1 MKNIP
6 FNHLPSLQQEVQVN
20 NDLYRF
26 DLYLTSSFT
35 ELNNHHIKQVSGL
48 VLNSQNQLLLVAKA
62 DQEWMLPGGG
72 MEEGENFIDT
82 LKREVYEESAIVVD
96 ENFIE
101 PFFFQEVYH
110 YQQGWQYR
118 ETQVRFLTKIAKQ
131 DKFIVD
137 PDYGDVKHQLFV
149 DLKDLTQY
157 LKWGKS
163 TEFLQTELAKVLYK

>member
-1 MKNIP
+1 MFNI
-6 FNHLPSLQQEVQVN
+6 SLQQEVQAN

-35 ELNNHHIKQVSGL
+35 EINYHDIKQVSGL
-48 VLNSQNQLLLVAKA
+48 VLNQENQLLLVAKA

-72 MEEGENFIDT
+72 IEKGETLLET
-82 LKREVYEESAIVVD
+82 LKREVYEESAVIVD
-96 ENFIE
+96 ENFIK

-118 ETQVRFLTKIAKQ
+118 GTQVRFLTKIFQQ
-131 DKFIVD
+131 DQFIAD
-137 PDYGDVKHQLFV
+137 PDCAEVQHQRFV
-149 DLKDLTQY
+149 NVKDLTQH